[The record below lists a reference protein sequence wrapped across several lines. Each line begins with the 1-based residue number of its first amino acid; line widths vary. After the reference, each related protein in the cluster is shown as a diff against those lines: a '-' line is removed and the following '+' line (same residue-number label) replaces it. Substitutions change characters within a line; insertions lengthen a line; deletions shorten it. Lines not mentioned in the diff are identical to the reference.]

1 MVEELDVQVI
11 EMRKRLLEAEYL
23 DTITS
28 MSSLAFILKYE

>member
-11 EMRKRLLEAEYL
+11 EMRRMLLEAEYL

-28 MSSLAFILKYE
+28 MNNLAFILKC